1 MRIVANP
8 HSMASL
14 ASKKKKKK
22 STRTLVRK
30 YWWLAPTAALMVL
43 IVYLATGPRWFG
55 PRVLS
60 RTGAPIKGY
69 LYDFEALKQEYKHF
83 HGKQL
88 PNPNI
93 ESRFKLVNDK
103 IALQDYESAALLLE
117 NVSQDAAVP
126 LVFNNLGVVYAQLND
141 RSRAIAAFREALAR
155 DIDYKPVR
163 LNLDRLRNM
172 TANAADPVSREIE
185 PNNTTMLA
193 NIISINKGVEADIA
207 AQVNDV
213 DVFRFTTPPAPR
225 DRIQITV
232 EPHTPTLSLVMRIYD
247 SDRRIT
253 DMAADVRESG
263 RTLTF
268 TWGPPPNTT
277 YYLQINGANHTFG
290 SYTLKVTPL
299 RAFDPYEPNDEIFNS
314 KRIEIGQEVQANIMD
329 SIDTDYYSFIAPRTG
344 QVNVTIRN
352 RSTTL
357 IPALTTF
364 SPEQRNTGFGP
375 DIRTP
380 GATLRHSFDVVENQM
395 YFIQVWSENSTAGDY
410 AIIVE

>member
-1 MRIVANP
+1 MRQ
-8 HSMASL
+8 
-14 ASKKKKKK
+14 
-22 STRTLVRK
+22 
-30 YWWLAPTAALMVL
+30 YWWLGPTVAGVALL
-43 IVYLATGPRWFG
+43 AYLATGPRWFG
-55 PRVLS
+55 PRVLT

-69 LYDFEALKQEYKHF
+69 ISDFETLKQEYIRF
-83 HGKQL
+83 HGKR
-88 PNPNI
+88 PPSSNVEN
-93 ESRFKLVNDK
+93 RFKLVNDK

-117 NVSQDAAVP
+117 NVSQEAAVP
-126 LVFNNLGVVYAQLND
+126 LVFNNLGVIYAQLND

-163 LNLDRLRNM
+163 LNLDRLRDLA
-172 TANAADPVSREIE
+172 ANAADPVTREIE
-185 PNNTTMLA
+185 PNNTTALA
-193 NIISINKGVEADIA
+193 NIISVGKGVEADIA
-207 AQVNDV
+207 PQINDL
-213 DVFRFTTPPAPR
+213 DYFRFTTPPAPR

-232 EPHTPTLSLVMRIYD
+232 EPHAPTLSLVLRIYD
-247 SDRRIT
+247 SDQRIT

-277 YYLQINGANHTFG
+277 YYLQISGSNHTFG

-299 RAFDPYEPNDEIFNS
+299 RAFDAYEPNDEIFNS
-314 KRIEIGQEVQANIMD
+314 RRIEIAQEIQANIMD
-329 SIDTDYYSFIAPRTG
+329 GADTDYYSFIAPRTG
-344 QVNVTIRN
+344 QVSVTIRN

-380 GATLRHSFDVVENQM
+380 GASLRHSFDVVENQM
-395 YFIQVWSENSTAGDY
+395 YYIQVWSENSTAGDY
-410 AIIVE
+410 AILVE